1 MKNWNSAYVPRRLL
15 PVHTKSELPLG
26 LSAHV
31 PTVSTAASH
40 MQSADC
46 ISAVVVFSSCKS
58 VVFPSTDS
66 LSFAGGMHY
75 SSGDV
80 IEVEIDCKQNRPRLA
95 VRNITKNLDVSDQLE
110 AGYQW
115 RMVVEMGNK
124 DDSVRIVDSRKI

>member
-1 MKNWNSAYVPRRLL
+1 
-15 PVHTKSELPLG
+15 
-26 LSAHV
+26 
-31 PTVSTAASH
+31 
-40 MQSADC
+40 
-46 ISAVVVFSSCKS
+46 
-58 VVFPSTDS
+58 
-66 LSFAGGMHY
+66 MHY